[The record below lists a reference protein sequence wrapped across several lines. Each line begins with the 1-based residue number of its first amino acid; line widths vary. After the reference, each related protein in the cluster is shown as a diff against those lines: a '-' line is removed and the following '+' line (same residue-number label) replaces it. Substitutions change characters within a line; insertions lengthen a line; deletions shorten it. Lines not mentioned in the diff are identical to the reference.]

1 MKKITV
7 TILACLFTLSIVPFA
22 ACIEDESKI
31 NTYKIEALYDE
42 TAKTLSSTVTFNY
55 YNDTENSISELKFNL
70 WGNAYREGAIYS
82 PVSDAYTEKA
92 YYKGESFG
100 GMNVEKVE
108 NCASWGVAGEDENIL
123 IVNLLTPIY
132 PQNNEEIVISYTL
145 TLADVNHRTGVTENT
160 INLGNFYPVLCAY
173 TSSGFAENP
182 YISCGDP
189 FVSDVANYEV
199 TLNYPAHMLAATS
212 GKMLAEKTVGEKKTC
227 TYALTNARDFAIVLS
242 DNFKTLTQD
251 VGDTQITYYYY
262 TDNNPQTTLTVAAE
276 SVEYFCEQFGQYTYP
291 TLSVVQ
297 TGFCLGGM
305 EYPALTMISDNLDE
319 ASALYTVVHEN
330 AHQWWYALVG
340 SNQVNYSW
348 QDEGLAEYSSLLF
361 FENNPNYGITRT
373 SMLGLATKAYRA
385 FYSVYNQIF
394 GNADTTMNR
403 NLSAFVSD
411 YEYVNIAYNKA
422 LLMFEAVR
430 VSMGDEKF
438 FACLKDY
445 FTENIYTLATPE
457 HLIAAF
463 ARRADVEGVFSSF
476 LEGKIII

>member
-1 MKKITV
+1 
-7 TILACLFTLSIVPFA
+7 
-22 ACIEDESKI
+22 
-31 NTYKIEALYDE
+31 
-42 TAKTLSSTVTFNY
+42 
-55 YNDTENSISELKFNL
+55 
-70 WGNAYREGAIYS
+70 
-82 PVSDAYTEKA
+82 
-92 YYKGESFG
+92 
-100 GMNVEKVE
+100 
-108 NCASWGVAGEDENIL
+108 
-123 IVNLLTPIY
+123 
-132 PQNNEEIVISYTL
+132 
-145 TLADVNHRTGVTENT
+145 
-160 INLGNFYPVLCAY
+160 
-173 TSSGFAENP
+173 
-182 YISCGDP
+182 
-189 FVSDVANYEV
+189 
-199 TLNYPAHMLAATS
+199 
-212 GKMLAEKTVGEKKTC
+212 VGE
-227 TYALTNARDFAIVLS
+227 
-242 DNFKTLTQD
+242 TQ
-251 VGDTQITYYYY
+251 VTYYYY
-262 TDNNPQTTLTVAAE
+262 TDNNPQTTLTIAAE
-276 SVEYFCEQFGQYTYP
+276 SVEYFNEQFGQYTYP

-305 EYPALTMISDNLDE
+305 EYPALTMISDSLDE

-340 SNQVNYSW
+340 SDQANYSW

-373 SMLGLATKAYRA
+373 SMLGSATKAYRA

-438 FACLKDY
+438 LASLKDY
-445 FTENIYTLATPE
+445 YSENIYTLATPE